1 VPSLFRRKSEEP
13 AAPVEAEEPRPAVVS
28 KGYTP
33 SKYDLGKKTPKRV
46 IAGRRVAEPPAA
58 DRREA
63 AKRLREKQ
71 RQERLE
77 AREGMA
83 KGEER
88 FLLARD
94 KGPVRKL
101 VRDIVDSR
109 RTIGTWFFGTTFLIM
124 LFGIFGGGNRS
135 LNGAIY
141 QAANALFLLML
152 AATAVDS
159 FLISRTVKRLVH
171 ERFPDAPDKMRS
183 LYLYATMRAISF
195 RFIRNPKPQV
205 KVGQSI

>member
-13 AAPVEAEEPRPAVVS
+13 AATVEAEAEPDVAAR
-28 KGYTP
+28 GYTP
-33 SKYDLGKKTPKRV
+33 SKRKLGQQTPKRV
-46 IAGRRVAEPPAA
+46 IAGRRVPEPPAA

-71 RQERLE
+71 RQERVE
-77 AREGMA
+77 ARQGMA
-83 KGEER
+83 NGEER

-109 RTIGTWFFGTTFLIM
+109 RNIGTWFFGTTFLIM
-124 LFGIFGGGNRS
+124 IFSIVGGSRT
-135 LNGAIY
+135 LNAAVY

-152 AATAVDS
+152 LATLVDS
-159 FLISRTVKRLVH
+159 YLISRTVKRMVND
-171 ERFPDAPDKMRS
+171 RFPGTQDKMRS